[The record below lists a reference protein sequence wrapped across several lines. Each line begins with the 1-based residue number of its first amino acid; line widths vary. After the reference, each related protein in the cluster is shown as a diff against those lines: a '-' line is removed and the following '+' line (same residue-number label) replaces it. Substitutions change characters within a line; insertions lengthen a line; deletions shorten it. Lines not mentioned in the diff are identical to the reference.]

1 MAKVREAELQL
12 DVEKLPWVETLPDE
26 KDGWDDLESPSIPL
40 TVTVRWH
47 RVEVDWE

>member
-1 MAKVREAELQL
+1 MAKEHEAELQL
-12 DVEKLPWVETLPDE
+12 EEEKLPWVETLPDE